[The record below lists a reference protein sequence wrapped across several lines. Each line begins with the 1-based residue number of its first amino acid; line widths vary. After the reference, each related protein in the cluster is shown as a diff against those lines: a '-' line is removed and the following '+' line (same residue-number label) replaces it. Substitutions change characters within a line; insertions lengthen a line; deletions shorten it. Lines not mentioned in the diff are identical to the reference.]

1 MATKTTGATKATGD
15 MTRASVDSMCHKLSE
30 YVWLYAFV
38 KHR

>member
-15 MTRASVDSMCHKLSE
+15 MTGASVDMCHKLSE